1 MQPISFYKEDCLF
14 LFFKFGKLPMIIT
27 RTGKISHDLYML
39 ASDAMP
45 VYLLD
50 GDKPALFDAGLA
62 FLGDIYVQ
70 AIKEVLGS
78 RTPVYC
84 FLTHSHFDHCG
95 SVSVLK
101 THFPGLKVVASEK
114 TSQVIKRPNAV
125 KLIRSLTRTARDMSR
140 SRVDAGG
147 DNNRFE
153 PFDVDV
159 VLHDTETI
167 DISNDLTVKALDT
180 PGHTWDCLSYYIPQ
194 KKILMCSEA
203 AGVPD
208 QTGDIVSDFLVDYD
222 RYVESMKRLNNLDVE
237 VLCLGHRFAFT
248 ANDAKEYIRKS
259 MQSCEEFLKRA
270 EACFTEEAGDLQSII
285 KRVKKFEYNDKP
297 GPKQLEAA
305 YTLNLEARIKVIQKR
320 IENRTN

>member
-1 MQPISFYKEDCLF
+1 
-14 LFFKFGKLPMIIT
+14 
-27 RTGKISHDLYML
+27 
-39 ASDAMP
+39 MP

-50 GDKPALFDAGLA
+50 GDKPAIFDAGLA

-78 RTPVYC
+78 RAPAYC

-101 THFPGLKVVASEK
+101 SHFPALKVVASEK
-114 TSQVIKRPNAV
+114 TSHVIKRPNAV
-125 KLIRSLTRTARDMSR
+125 KLIRLLTRTARDMAR
-140 SRVDAGG
+140 NQVDDAG
-147 DNNRFE
+147 NNLRFE

-167 DISNDLTVKALDT
+167 EISNNLTVRALDT

-194 KKILMCSEA
+194 RKILMCSEA

-222 RYVESMKRLNNLDVE
+222 RYVESMRRLNKLDVE

-248 ANDAKEYIRKS
+248 GDDAKDYIPKS
-259 MQSCEEFLKRA
+259 MAYCEEFLKRV
-270 EACFTEEAGDLQSII
+270 EACIIAEAGDLQNVI
-285 KRVKKFEYNDKP
+285 KRVKKFEYDDKP
-297 GPKQLEAA
+297 GLKQLEAA
-305 YTLNLEARIKVIQKR
+305 YTLNLEVRIKVIQKR
-320 IENRTN
+320 IEDRTSQGLRPNWNTGMLE